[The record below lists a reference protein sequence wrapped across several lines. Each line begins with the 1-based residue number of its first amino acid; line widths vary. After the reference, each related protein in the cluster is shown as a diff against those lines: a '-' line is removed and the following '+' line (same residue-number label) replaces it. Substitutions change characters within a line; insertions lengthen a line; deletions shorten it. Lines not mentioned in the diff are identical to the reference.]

1 MSSNRFVGIW
11 APWHQSSLGSSLQAG
26 SDQGSKQHILQNKIG
41 EPEPNTH
48 QRLSTQEDTCTYYS
62 GRHLYCQCN
71 QRTQLTCT
79 SCCCDD
85 TPPPPPYSMLMRV
98 DRVGHEVNK
107 YCQSTLNPGG
117 SGGQLENKLAMH
129 TCTSTSLPV
138 MYWQYFFHAP
148 ITPWRWNTLS
158 NRQLRFGL

>member
-1 MSSNRFVGIW
+1 MSSTQGLGKFYEFYSFCLYFDTMISEQSRLKFASGKRPRKQATYFTKQNRRARAEYTPKTRNPG
-11 APWHQSSLGSSLQAG
+11 
-26 SDQGSKQHILQNKIG
+26 N
-41 EPEPNTH
+41 
-48 QRLSTQEDTCTYYS
+48 TCTYYS

-98 DRVGHEVNK
+98 DRVGHEVKK

-148 ITPWRWNTLS
+148 ITP
-158 NRQLRFGL
+158 